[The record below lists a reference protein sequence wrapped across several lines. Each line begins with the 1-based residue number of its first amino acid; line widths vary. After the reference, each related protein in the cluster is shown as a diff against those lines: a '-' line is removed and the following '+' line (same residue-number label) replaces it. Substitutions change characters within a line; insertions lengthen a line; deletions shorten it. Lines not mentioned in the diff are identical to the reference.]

1 MSVIYAIFNNDGLF
15 QQMLISGVHAIPD
28 GAVKLSDDLSTR
40 ILQQPNS
47 IWRIDDSGAITSTEP
62 ESIPPTREQIE
73 ALRLRSYADPLS
85 GSDRYFAEAQRMQ
98 VMNEPGW
105 EAVRAA
111 GVARF
116 EEIQAQYPWASV
128 DEPL

>member
-1 MSVIYAIFNNDGLF
+1 MSKTYAVFNGDGLF
-15 QQMLISGVHAIPD
+15 QHMLFKGVHTIPK
-28 GAVKLSDDLSTR
+28 GAVEISDELSVR
-40 ILQQPNS
+40 ILQEPDS
-47 IWRIDDSGAITSTEP
+47 IWRIDEAGAITATDP

-73 ALRLRSYADPLS
+73 ALRLRSYADPLT

-116 EEIQAQYPWASV
+116 EAIQAQYPWTSDDGA
-128 DEPL
+128 L

>member
-1 MSVIYAIFNNDGLF
+1 MSVIYAVFNDDGLF

-28 GAVKLSDDLSTR
+28 GAVRLSDDLSTR
-40 ILQQPNS
+40 ILQQPDS
-47 IWRIDDSGAITSTEP
+47 IWRIDESGAITSTEP
-62 ESIPPTREQIE
+62 ESTPPTREQIE

-116 EEIQAQYPWASV
+116 EEIQTQFPWTPV
-128 DEPL
+128 DDTL

>member
-1 MSVIYAIFNNDGLF
+1 MSKIYAVFNDDGLF
-15 QQMLISGVHAIPD
+15 QHMLFRGVHAIPK
-28 GAVKLSDDLSTR
+28 GAVEISDELSAR
-40 ILQQPNS
+40 ILQQPDS
-47 IWRIDDSGAITSTEP
+47 IWRIDGTGAITATDP

-73 ALRLRSYADPLS
+73 ALRLRSYADPLT

-98 VMNEPGW
+98 VMNETGW

-116 EEIQAQYPWASV
+116 EEIQAQYPWDSAN
-128 DEPL
+128 DAL

>member
-1 MSVIYAIFNNDGLF
+1 MSKIYAVFNGDGLF
-15 QQMLISGVHAIPD
+15 QHMLFQGVHAIPK
-28 GAVKLSDDLSTR
+28 GAVEISDELSAR
-40 ILQQPNS
+40 ILQQPDS
-47 IWRIDDSGAITSTEP
+47 IWRIDGAGAITATDP

-73 ALRLRSYADPLS
+73 ALRLRSYADPLT

-105 EAVRAA
+105 ESVRAA

-116 EEIQAQYPWASV
+116 EEIQAQYPWHSA
-128 DEPL
+128 DDAL